1 MASTG
6 TFFGHKLGNECRTVA
21 SWVETV
27 ELTGNSGEANDHSS
41 AVGVRIQR
49 RLRYT
54 AGSHI
59 EGPPVASEADVP
71 NCNHCS
77 AEGAIEEV
85 LVERI
90 LPSEGQLS
98 MVR

>member
-1 MASTG
+1 M
-6 TFFGHKLGNECRTVA
+6 
-21 SWVETV
+21 
-27 ELTGNSGEANDHSS
+27 
-41 AVGVRIQR
+41 RIRR

-77 AEGAIEEV
+77 VEGAIAEV

-90 LPSEGQLS
+90 LPSEGQSS
-98 MVR
+98 MVRWPSATWSRQGCFDAHGQSIRGTFLFGDEYVVTPDRS